1 MRSLLAALAADAPL
15 VVVLDDLHWADQSSI
30 DLIAALLR
38 RPPAAEVMLALAFR
52 HRQASERLVA
62 AVDRAER
69 EGRTV
74 SVRLAPLDA
83 ETASALLGADLPA
96 STRELLFLESGGN
109 PFYLEHL
116 ARSARSADAA
126 DADGRAALPGVPRA
140 VSAALADELRRVTGA
155 TRTVLDA
162 AAVIGVDFDPETVA
176 AVAEVAPEVV
186 IDALDELVAA
196 DLMRPSIHPRRF
208 TIRHPLVRRAIYD
221 TTGAGW
227 RLLAH
232 ERAAASLRSRGEAS
246 ETLAHHVA
254 VSARVGDE
262 DAIGVLLDAAFAVH
276 VAAPASAARW
286 IADAI
291 ELMPPEAA
299 ERRREWMVQ
308 LAAAQAAAGQVAH
321 ARDDVARRARPG
333 PPDAVAER
341 VRLTVRSVGLD
352 RLLGRHHDGHE
363 RLIRTLAALPGEA
376 TDEHALLYV
385 TLAVDSFHRAEL
397 ADMVSWGERAI
408 AAGRE
413 RSAHAVTATGLAVVA
428 FAAALTGDTARAR
441 DLCDEA
447 AALFERLSD
456 EELATSLEAAQFLGL
471 LEMYIERFAAA
482 AGHAR
487 RGIEAARATGNAQ
500 MVPVLAVPLGYSTA
514 MLGQLDESRAVLEGA
529 IEQER
534 LVDSRFAAVWVLMNA
549 GVTAWLA
556 GDLARSRA
564 AATEVLEALA
574 DMDETIVTGNAKSV
588 LGIIELEERRFQAAV
603 DLFLEAG
610 GGPELPLIG
619 GFWRVMVL
627 EALAEAELGCGRPR
641 LAQAAADVAS
651 AAAETLQLDLPHA
664 VALRAHAT
672 LALREGD
679 SERAAELALE
689 AVERAGA
696 HRGAH
701 RDRAHARRSP
711 ARPWPPRAAAPRP

>member
-1 MRSLLAALAADAPL
+1 MPTPLLGRAAELARLDEVLGDLWAGGSPALVVSGEPGIGKSRLLAELTDRARARGGLVLAGRAAEYETDLPFAPWVDALDAHVAGHPGLGLNPAELAALSSVLPALEPAAADAPHSVERHRLHAAMRSLLAALAAAPL

-83 ETASALLGADLPA
+83 DTASALLGADLPA

-126 DADGRAALPGVPRA
+126 AADGREALPGVPRA
-140 VSAALADELRRVTGA
+140 VAAALADELRRVTGA

-291 ELMPPEAA
+291 ELMPPEPA

-308 LAAAQAAAGQVAH
+308 LAAAEAAAGQVAH
-321 ARDDVARRARPG
+321 ARTTLLAALDLVPS
-333 PPDAVAER
+333 DAVAER

-363 RLIRTLAALPGEA
+363 RLIRTLAALPG
-376 TDEHALLYV
+376 
-385 TLAVDSFHRAEL
+385 R
-397 ADMVSWGERAI
+397 
-408 AAGRE
+408 
-413 RSAHAVTATGLAVVA
+413 
-428 FAAALTGDTARAR
+428 GDR
-441 DLCDEA
+441 
-447 AALFERLSD
+447 
-456 EELATSLEAAQFLGL
+456 
-471 LEMYIERFAAA
+471 
-482 AGHAR
+482 
-487 RGIEAARATGNAQ
+487 
-500 MVPVLAVPLGYSTA
+500 
-514 MLGQLDESRAVLEGA
+514 
-529 IEQER
+529 
-534 LVDSRFAAVWVLMNA
+534 
-549 GVTAWLA
+549 
-556 GDLARSRA
+556 
-564 AATEVLEALA
+564 
-574 DMDETIVTGNAKSV
+574 
-588 LGIIELEERRFQAAV
+588 
-603 DLFLEAG
+603 
-610 GGPELPLIG
+610 
-619 GFWRVMVL
+619 
-627 EALAEAELGCGRPR
+627 
-641 LAQAAADVAS
+641 
-651 AAAETLQLDLPHA
+651 
-664 VALRAHAT
+664 
-672 LALREGD
+672 
-679 SERAAELALE
+679 
-689 AVERAGA
+689 
-696 HRGAH
+696 
-701 RDRAHARRSP
+701 
-711 ARPWPPRAAAPRP
+711 